1 MEERRRD
8 IIAVTVPLIET
19 EGFSVSTKKI
29 ADAAGIA
36 EGTVFRVFPTK
47 EDLLRAAMASY
58 MDLSD
63 LIDKIDAIDSDLPLE
78 DKISEII
85 DIVQESATRVR
96 TFMLVMRGR
105 RIQAARTTDETEVR
119 PGDTFWNGLGL
130 KNHQNRSSRH
140 SVQNGSDDLCEHG
153 LPDPHHVF
161 TVQAAAFMAAIERVL
176 TVNESDFVVDLPTVA
191 TYIVSTGLTS
201 LIVSTAFPTMGAA
214 SIKILTLRALTDHRK
229 DQS

>member
-19 EGFSVSTKKI
+19 EGFSVSTKRI

-36 EGTVFRVFPTK
+36 EGTIFRVFPTK
-47 EDLLRAAMASY
+47 EDLLRAAMTSY

-63 LIDKIDAIDSDLPLE
+63 LIDKIDAIDPDLPLE
-78 DKISEII
+78 DKTSEII

-96 TFMLVMRGR
+96 TFMLAMRGR
-105 RIQAARTTDETEVR
+105 RIQAARTIDETEVR
-119 PGDTFWNGLGL
+119 PGETFWNGLGL
-130 KNHQNRSSRH
+130 KGHTARKHAAQSP
-140 SVQNGSDDLCEHG
+140 DDLCEHG
-153 LPDPHHVF
+153 LPDPHHTF

-176 TVNESDFVVDLPTVA
+176 TVNESDFVVDLPTAA